1 MQTAGE
7 VWLLWGLVLAVSMA
21 RVVSLGPQSASQQ
34 CREGWAEFYEQEPGV
49 AVPMTELDEGLLA
62 P

>member
-1 MQTAGE
+1 M
-7 VWLLWGLVLAVSMA
+7 LWGLVLAVSMA